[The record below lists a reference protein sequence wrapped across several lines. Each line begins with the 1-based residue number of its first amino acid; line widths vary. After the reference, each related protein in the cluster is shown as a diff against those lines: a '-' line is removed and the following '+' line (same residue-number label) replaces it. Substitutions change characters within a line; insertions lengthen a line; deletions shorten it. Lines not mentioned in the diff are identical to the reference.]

1 MIPGKLYQHLD
12 SEHTKLYEQISF
24 NHIKTIKKDDV
35 VFVIEKSYNTFRVLA
50 ADGTI
55 GIIYFYFCR
64 WKEL

>member
-12 SEHTKLYEQISF
+12 SEHTNLYEQTSF

-35 VFVIEKSYNTFRVLA
+35 VFVIEKSYNTFRVLTS
-50 ADGTI
+50 DGTL
-55 GIIYFYFCR
+55 GVIYYYFHH